1 MAVPLQG
8 DSHFP
13 YVRAIVHFKLSNKYP
28 ARGDPMY
35 EFMIEAILI
44 ATFIVPLAASSM
56 EPARAVTRS
65 RVCLLRKLR
74 RNH

>member
-1 MAVPLQG
+1 
-8 DSHFP
+8 
-13 YVRAIVHFKLSNKYP
+13 
-28 ARGDPMY
+28 MY

-44 ATFIVPLAASSM
+44 ATFIVPLIASSM